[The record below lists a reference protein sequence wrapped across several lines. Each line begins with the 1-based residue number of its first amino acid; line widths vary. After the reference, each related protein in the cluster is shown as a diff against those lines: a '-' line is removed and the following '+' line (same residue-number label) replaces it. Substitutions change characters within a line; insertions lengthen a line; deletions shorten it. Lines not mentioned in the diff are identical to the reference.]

1 MRRFIGPWGLV
12 AGAVGPGQRLQG
24 HCTKPLHT
32 TIHRLASCHACR
44 FHSVLL
50 LDSVGPRSDHVLVH
64 YRLHLRVVGLCD
76 CLASSTGIG
85 TVQSFTQTAR

>member
-12 AGAVGPGQRLQG
+12 AGGGGSRTTSSRA
-24 HCTKPLHT
+24 LHQT
-32 TIHRLASCHACR
+32 TPYHHSSPCIVPCLS
-44 FHSVLL
+44 HSVLW